1 MMISMR
7 KLQVLQT
14 NEMIF
19 SCIREP
25 VVSTWEVNSLNKKIN
40 SIVNNAIMLGV
51 PVLVLIIWE
60 VAGRLGYINVSIMP
74 IPSKIGAEWKEL
86 ILEGKLQK
94 NLLVSFQRV
103 ILGFIYGSLAG
114 LILGILMGQFEKV
127 NKAFTVFVGVLRP
140 IPMIGWTPL
149 FILWFGLGETSKI
162 ITIAVSAFWS
172 LLINTIDGFKNVD
185 RNYLEVSQ
193 ILEKGKLDNIFHV
206 IIPSIFPSVFTGIRL
221 GMSNAWRGV
230 VAAEM
235 IAATAGIGY
244 MISSAREL
252 FKTAELMVGLLAIGL
267 ICLLIDIVILRIQ
280 KYIFRWNGD

>member
-19 SCIREP
+19 SCIGEP

-40 SIVNNAIMLGV
+40 SIVNNVIMLGV

>member
-1 MMISMR
+1 
-7 KLQVLQT
+7 
-14 NEMIF
+14 MIF